1 MRTYDNNR
9 YRRTDLNYLDQLDD
23 FKVHEDDT
31 DVRGWNIYD
40 RTGMKFGEIT
50 NLIVDPTERRTR
62 YVVVELDDNNLY
74 NRDLNFFERVGED
87 IKDFFGDD
95 NDRNVI
101 VPVGMLSIDDDD
113 NKVNIFNYDTNYL
126 SNGPRFTYDT
136 TTFVSPNFELATAR
150 YYSLDD
156 ETNNDYYRQS
166 RYRFD
171 NEPSSSSFSND
182 RTFYDSSLFDGRR
195 FNRNTQN
202 ANSTTMASVD
212 TGSKRF

>member
-40 RTGMKFGEIT
+40 RAGMKFGEIT
-50 NLIVDPTERRTR
+50 NLIVDPTARRTR
-62 YVVVELDDNNLY
+62 YVVVDLENNHSY

-95 NDRNVI
+95 NDRNVLI
-101 VPVGMLSIDDDD
+101 PVGMLSIDNED
-113 NKVNIFNYDTNYL
+113 NRVNVFNYDMGYV
-126 SNGPRFTYDT
+126 SSGPRFTYDT

-156 ETNNDYYRQS
+156 ETNNNYYRQS
-166 RYRFD
+166 HYRFD

-195 FNRNTQN
+195 FNRNSRN

-212 TGSKRF
+212 TGARRF